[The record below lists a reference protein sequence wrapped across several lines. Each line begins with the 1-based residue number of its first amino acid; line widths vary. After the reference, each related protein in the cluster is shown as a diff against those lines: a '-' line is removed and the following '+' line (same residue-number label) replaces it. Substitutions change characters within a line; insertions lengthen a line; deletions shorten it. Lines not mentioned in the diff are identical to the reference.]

1 MSARD
6 AHAAGG
12 ERSRSSAAQPP
23 LDPAQADLARA
34 KRLDRLALLAVL
46 ALCALA
52 AALKLHVVGPLSGPG
67 HGDVSFY
74 TTLAKNLA
82 SGRGFVIDYVP
93 DFLGAPQGLPHPATS
108 YWAPLVSLWVALWM
122 KLFGSTFAVA
132 KAAMVALSSLAPALG
147 YATGRAAFGAR
158 RYGLYSA
165 LALALFEG
173 GLHSASVPQ
182 THALTLLI
190 GGAWILCAL
199 RAKAHPR
206 ALLALG
212 PLIGLACWNRGDGLF
227 LWAALALLW
236 LCGPQGR
243 FGLRTWMQLA
253 LGYAL
258 VMAPLWAIQV
268 HALGR
273 PMPRGQA
280 RAVLMTD
287 YAQLYALPESLTLER
302 FLEAGPA
309 RIADSRLRALG
320 RNAVSIAT
328 GPAVGN
334 QRITRLA
341 QLEPAHWAVLALAL
355 AGWIALAR
363 RRYAALWCYVLAYY
377 ALDSL
382 LLAETGVAS
391 IRATL
396 YGIYPLLFA
405 GGACALERV
414 GARLLRAPL
423 GPTRATIASG
433 AALVLTLAAIG
444 WSNVQR
450 AAETSRQ
457 GSVWI
462 ERVRF
467 CHLAIV
473 ERMLA
478 PHGLEH
484 ARLMALDT
492 HQLHAHT
499 GLELV
504 QIPAEPEP
512 VIHRVALQFGVRALL
527 LLGELAPDSPHQMG
541 FARLGQAPERWRLI
555 ERRPIGPLTVSLYE
569 VLPGGAAPPATH

>member
-1 MSARD
+1 VSPA
-6 AHAAGG
+6 
-12 ERSRSSAAQPP
+12 
-23 LDPAQADLARA
+23 DPNPAPEPATHAQAPAAPAGSKPLRER
-34 KRLDRLALLAVL
+34 RLDRLAWLAVL

-52 AALKLHVVGPLSGPG
+52 AALKLHVVGPLNGPG

-82 SGRGFVIDYVP
+82 AGRGFVIDYVP
-93 DFLGAPQGLPHPATS
+93 DFLGEPQGLPHPATS

-122 KLFGSTFAVA
+122 KLFGSSFAVA
-132 KAAMVALSSLAPALG
+132 KLAMVGLSSLAPALA
-147 YATGRAAFGAR
+147 YATGRFAFGAR
-158 RYGLYSA
+158 RHGLYAA
-165 LALALFEG
+165 LAIAVFEG
-173 GLHSASVPQ
+173 GLSSASVPQ

-199 RAKAHPR
+199 RAATSRR

-236 LCGPQGR
+236 LFGPQGR
-243 FGLRTWMQLA
+243 FGLRTWFQLA
-253 LGYAL
+253 LGWAL
-258 VMAPLWAIQV
+258 VMAPLWAIQW

-287 YAQLYALPESLTLER
+287 YSQLYALPESLTVER
-302 FLEAGPA
+302 FLEAGPE
-309 RIADSRLRALG
+309 RIADSRLRALE

-334 QRITRLA
+334 QRIQRIG
-341 QLEPAHWAVLALAL
+341 QLESAHWAMLALAL

-363 RRYAALWCYVLAYY
+363 RRFAALWCVVLAYY
-377 ALDSL
+377 LLDSL

-396 YGIYPLLFA
+396 YGVYPLLFA
-405 GGACALERV
+405 GGAYALERA
-414 GARLLRAPL
+414 GAWMLRAPL
-423 GPTRATIASG
+423 GATRAAAVTGS
-433 AALVLTLAAIG
+433 ALVLALAAVG

-450 AAETSRQ
+450 AAESSRQ
-457 GSVWI
+457 GAAWI

-478 PHGLEH
+478 PHGLAH
-484 ARLMALDT
+484 ARVMALDT

-512 VIHRVALQFGVRALL
+512 VIYRVAQQFGVRALL
-527 LLGELAPDSPHQMG
+527 LLGELAPDSPHKMG
-541 FARLGQAPERWRLI
+541 FAQLHTAPERWRLI
-555 ERRPIGPLTVSLYE
+555 ERRPIGPLTVTLYE
-569 VLPGGAAPPATH
+569 VLPSPASETSR